1 MSWRDYIA
9 MGLMVVLVFGVMI
22 AVRRLVAKDDEDMR

>member
-1 MSWRDYIA
+1 MNWRDYIA

-22 AVRRLVAKDDEDMR
+22 AVRRLVAKDDEDMK